1 MGLVQFEDDANPQ
14 ALLVT
19 DVHKNLDKISKS
31 LGVICAWTLAV
42 DPQPAP
48 ATAKEEPACV
58 CAKKSSKPLSLDDV
72 RASAEAPATAKEEP
86 ASVCAKKSSK
96 PLSLDDVRASAEA
109 APATAKEEPA
119 SVCAKKSSKPLSLD
133 DVRASAEAGD
143 QRAQKALDAI
153 ARLAP
158 EKRAT
163 ATWAMVHRMATQQGK
178 DQYFDPASGYTVFTA
193 GCLKKQKCCGYS
205 CRHCPHERPE
215 SPQSKAAQ
223 LANDW

>member
-72 RASAEAPATAKEEP
+72 RASAE
-86 ASVCAKKSSK
+86 
-96 PLSLDDVRASAEA
+96 

>member
-48 ATAKEEPACV
+48 ATAKEEPAC
-58 CAKKSSKPLSLDDV
+58 
-72 RASAEAPATAKEEP
+72 
-86 ASVCAKKSSK
+86 
-96 PLSLDDVRASAEA
+96 
-109 APATAKEEPA
+109 
-119 SVCAKKSSKPLSLD
+119 VCAKKSSKPLSLD

>member
-48 ATAKEEPACV
+48 ATAKEEPAC
-58 CAKKSSKPLSLDDV
+58 
-72 RASAEAPATAKEEP
+72 
-86 ASVCAKKSSK
+86 VCAKKSSK